1 MTMIAL
7 LVASAA
13 FNQELPAAVINGRF
27 FYQPSVGAH
36 RLRIWLDT
44 DGSGFVT
51 RRCVETLG
59 LTVAANHTTLPD
71 PVLQPAALSGRLP
84 VFDPDPA
91 DSIFAGIDA
100 QFGAT
105 WFQGRTVSLDYPR
118 GRLQVLAPSEASSGT
133 KGRATLHFQTGPDG
147 NRIDGRQYPSVDV
160 AIDGNERVTMSF
172 DTAATVVLSPA
183 SENTLSDG
191 WGAVRATSFVTHAA
205 MRSWHAAHP
214 SWRFIARAG
223 GDGIDLLQVPGLT
236 IGTYRARDV
245 WFSTRPG
252 DDVFE
257 GESVTGKIGPTA
269 FFRSRVT
276 LNYPAAEVFFDA

>member
-1 MTMIAL
+1 MIAL
-7 LVASAA
+7 LAA
-13 FNQELPAAVINGRF
+13 PLAFGQELPAAVVNGRF

-51 RRCVETLG
+51 QRCVETLS
-59 LTVAANHTTLPD
+59 LNVAAGHTTLPD
-71 PVLQPAALSGRLP
+71 PVVQPTALSGRLP
-84 VFDPDPA
+84 VFDPNPGDG
-91 DSIFAGIDA
+91 IFEGVDA

-105 WFQGRTVSLDYPR
+105 WFQGRIVSLDYP
-118 GRLQVLAPSEASSGT
+118 GARLRLLAPNETPSGVL
-133 KGRATLHFQTGPDG
+133 GRAALDFRTGADG

-160 AIDGNERVTMSF
+160 TIGGADRVAMSF
-172 DTAATVVLSPA
+172 DTAATVALTPA
-183 SENTLSDG
+183 TERFLNDG
-191 WGAVRATSFVTHAA
+191 WGAVRAASFVTHAV

-214 SWRFIARAG
+214 SWRFVPGSG
-223 GDGIDLLQVPGLT
+223 GDGIDLLRVPSVT

-269 FFRSRVT
+269 FFRTRVT
-276 LNYPAAEVFFDA
+276 LNYPAGEVYFDA